1 MNGGADVMKKRFL
14 TLVLCLVFICIFCVS
29 ANAASDR
36 VVDGAA
42 LLYDYEI
49 AVLENKLAEIS
60 DSYDVDVVIV
70 TVDSLNGKSA
80 AAYADDQYDLSGYRS
95 DGVLLLVAMQE
106 REWFISTAGSCI
118 AAIHDDGISYIEDE
132 FLGYLSDGE
141 YYEAFRTF
149 AGCCEALL
157 EHAASGDPYAHEE
170 EFPFPTYAVISL
182 AAGLVSAWIATAVMK
197 GKLKSVRPRNTAD
210 DYVRQNSM
218 QVTQQS
224 DLYLYSRVTRVAKPK
239 DTDTK
244 SGTRISSSGVSHGG
258 RGGKF

>member
-1 MNGGADVMKKRFL
+1 MKKRFL
-14 TLVLCLVFICIFCVS
+14 TLALCLVFICIFCVS
-29 ANAASDR
+29 AYAASDR

-60 DSYDVDVVIV
+60 DDYDVDVVIV

-80 AAYADDQYDLSGYRS
+80 ASYADDQYDLSGYRS

-118 AAIHDDGISYIEDE
+118 VDINDDGISYIEDE
-132 FLGYLSDGE
+132 FLWYLSDGD

-149 AGCCEALL
+149 AGCCDELL
-157 EHAASGDPYAHEE
+157 RLAASGQPYEFE
-170 EFPFPTYAVISL
+170 DSFPFSTYATVSL
-182 AAGLVSAWIATAVMK
+182 IVGLISAWLATAVMK
-197 GKLKSVRPRNTAD
+197 GKLKSIRPQDTAD
-210 DYVRQNSM
+210 NYVRQDSM
-218 QVTQQS
+218 KLTQQA

-239 DTDTK
+239 DNSTK

-258 RGGKF
+258 RGGRF